1 MSTEDTNKVVV
12 TLNKGVDVDSFI
24 EEMNTQGNISPYVP
38 SRSVEIYN
46 LKEDSL
52 RNVDFVMTRNEMEE
66 LRKDPRV
73 LSCRWGTKKENGI
86 EVGHSTLD
94 TSRLYT
100 RTNSFTT
107 GNVDMGWGVV
117 QTNNTTNQYTSGTSV
132 NYQWPYTLTG
142 KGVDFIIQDSGLQ
155 VDHPEFEDAYTGL
168 SRVQQINWFS
178 ATGIPGTMP
187 VNFYTDIDGHGTNV
201 CGIAAGKTYGW
212 AKESDIYVMNILGL
226 NSNSTVP
233 ISQSFN
239 LVRTW
244 HSQKS
249 VTSTGYVRP
258 TVMNMSWGYRI
269 SLGFVVG
276 GNYRG
281 SGWSGSAP
289 QNSYGVINNGGGT
302 MPIIVD
308 SVQAD
313 IEDCLDEGVILISAA
328 GNNSYKIDAP
338 SGLDYNNYVLL
349 SGEGAT
355 PYYYMRGATPQASTR
370 VVKVGAVALQTSPER
385 KTFFS
390 CAGLGVPF
398 YTAGDY
404 VVGPCSNV
412 EDLSPDY
419 PVATYPFDSNYKV
432 TKVSG
437 TSQASPTVA
446 GLVCCLLQSR
456 PWYDIDRIVNY
467 FSDNAT
473 PNRLQNPGSDTSYTD
488 FESLL
493 GGPNKYLYNPF
504 TGTEPTVTE
513 NLNATIHGKL

>member
-1 MSTEDTNKVVV
+1 MSTEDINKVVV
-12 TLNKGVDVDSFI
+12 TLNKGVDVDAFI
-24 EEMNTQGNISPYVP
+24 EEMNSKGNVSPYVP
-38 SRSVEIYN
+38 NRSVEIYN
-46 LKEDSL
+46 IKDDSL
-52 RNVDFVMTRNEMEE
+52 RNIDFVMTRSEMET
-66 LRKDPRV
+66 LQQDPRV
-73 LSCRWGTKKENGI
+73 LACRWGTKKENGI
-86 EVGHSTLD
+86 EVGYDTLD
-94 TSRLYT
+94 QSRLYT
-100 RTNSFTT
+100 RTNTFAS

-117 QTNNTTNQYTSGTSV
+117 QTNNTTNQYTSSTSV
-132 NYQWPYTLTG
+132 NYQWPFTLTG

-155 VDHPEFEDAYTGL
+155 VDHPEFQDAYTSL
-168 SRVQQINWFS
+168 SRVKQINWFT
-178 ATGIPGTMP
+178 ATGISGTMP
-187 VNFYTDIDGHGTNV
+187 SNFYTDVDGHGTNV

-226 NSNSTVP
+226 NSDSRLP

-269 SLGFVVG
+269 SQSYVVG

-281 SGWSGSAP
+281 SNWVGSAP
-289 QNSYGVINNGGGT
+289 QNLYGVINNGTGS
-302 MPIIVD
+302 MPIIVA

-313 IEDCLDEGVILISAA
+313 IEDCLDAGVILISAA
-328 GNNSYKIDAP
+328 GNSSFKIDAP
-338 SGLDYNNYVLL
+338 GGLDYNNYVLL
-349 SGEGAT
+349 YGEGST
-355 PYYYMRGATPQASTR
+355 PYYYMRGSTPQASTR
-370 VVKVGAVALQTSPER
+370 VLKVGAVALQNSPER
-385 KTFFS
+385 KTYFS
-390 CAGLGVPF
+390 CAGPGVPV

-412 EDLSPDY
+412 EAMSSGY
-419 PVATYPFDSNYKV
+419 PVATYPFNSSYKV
-432 TKVSG
+432 IKVSG
-437 TSQASPTVA
+437 TSQASPGVA

-456 PWYDIDRIVNY
+456 PWYDIDRIIN
-467 FSDNAT
+467 FISDNSISD
-473 PNRLQNPGSDTSYTD
+473 RLQNPGSDTSYTD

-504 TGTEPTVTE
+504 TGTQPTVTE